1 MSAAEVIEQIKALPA
16 DERAKVFTYLNSVN
30 GDASSERQIRYMAPE
45 KAKELSATIFSEN
58 AELFRK
64 LAQ

>member
-1 MSAAEVIEQIKALPA
+1 MSAMEIIEEINKLPA
-16 DERAKVFTYLNSVN
+16 DERAKVQEFVTGAVAPSARNSPRAVDGEFKKIADHVFT
-30 GDASSERQIRYMAPE
+30 
-45 KAKELSATIFSEN
+45 KN

>member
-1 MSAAEVIEQIKALPA
+1 MSAAEVIDQIQKLPLQEQQKVA
-16 DERAKVFTYLNSVN
+16 DFVRRMQAETKSGETEGEVSEEFKRVANEVFT
-30 GDASSERQIRYMAPE
+30 
-45 KAKELSATIFSEN
+45 KN

>member
-1 MSAAEVIEQIKALPA
+1 MSATEVIEQIKKLPREEQQKVVAFIHAAEDSGALQGPKVSEEFKRVA
-16 DERAKVFTYLNSVN
+16 DKVFT
-30 GDASSERQIRYMAPE
+30 
-45 KAKELSATIFSEN
+45 TN

>member
-1 MSAAEVIEQIKALPA
+1 MSAADVIEQIQKLPRSEQEKVAHFLRRLEPVAKTDEIQGQVSEEFKRAA
-16 DERAKVFTYLNSVN
+16 DEVFT
-30 GDASSERQIRYMAPE
+30 
-45 KAKELSATIFSEN
+45 KN

>member
-1 MSAAEVIEQIKALPA
+1 MSATEVIEQIKQLPREERQKVVAFIHAVEDNGKPDTSVAGVSDEFKRLA
-16 DERAKVFTYLNSVN
+16 DEVFT
-30 GDASSERQIRYMAPE
+30 
-45 KAKELSATIFSEN
+45 TN

>member
-1 MSAAEVIEQIKALPA
+1 MSATEVIEQIKKLPPEEQEKVVEYVHTAENAGAFGKSRGAVSDEFKRVA
-16 DERAKVFTYLNSVN
+16 DDVFT
-30 GDASSERQIRYMAPE
+30 
-45 KAKELSATIFSEN
+45 TN

>member
-1 MSAAEVIEQIKALPA
+1 MSATEVIEEIKRLPLQEREKVLNFLQSEEAHATAEKVSPEFKAIA
-16 DERAKVFTYLNSVN
+16 DEVFT
-30 GDASSERQIRYMAPE
+30 
-45 KAKELSATIFSEN
+45 KN

>member
-1 MSAAEVIEQIKALPA
+1 MSALEIIEQIKKLPREERQKVVAFIHDAEGSRALEKAEPGITDDFKRA
-16 DERAKVFTYLNSVN
+16 TDEVFT
-30 GDASSERQIRYMAPE
+30 
-45 KAKELSATIFSEN
+45 TN

>member
-1 MSAAEVIEQIKALPA
+1 MSAAEVIEQIQKLPA
-16 DERAKVFTYLNSVN
+16 LEQQKVAEFLRRLQSGTQPDGTEGVVSDEFRRIADEVFT
-30 GDASSERQIRYMAPE
+30 
-45 KAKELSATIFSEN
+45 KN

>member
-1 MSAAEVIEQIKALPA
+1 MSATEIIEEIKKLPPEEQQKIAAYLDEFSKQNTGKANTGVSESFKQVA
-16 DERAKVFTYLNSVN
+16 DKVFT
-30 GDASSERQIRYMAPE
+30 
-45 KAKELSATIFSEN
+45 TN

>member
-1 MSAAEVIEQIKALPA
+1 MSAIEVIEQIKKLPA
-16 DERAKVFTYLNSVN
+16 GEQAKVKDFVNSVPLP
-30 GDASSERQIRYMAPE
+30 STLP
-45 KAKELSATIFSEN
+45 AKPKVDEDFMKVADHVFTKN

>member
-1 MSAAEVIEQIKALPA
+1 MSAAQVIEEIKQLPREEQRKVVEFVREIVTAREVSDEFKRVA
-16 DERAKVFTYLNSVN
+16 DEVFT
-30 GDASSERQIRYMAPE
+30 
-45 KAKELSATIFSEN
+45 TN

>member
-1 MSAAEVIEQIKALPA
+1 MSAAEVIEQIQKLPRQEQEKVADYLQRLQKESKPHKTEGEVSEEFKRVA
-16 DERAKVFTYLNSVN
+16 DEVFT
-30 GDASSERQIRYMAPE
+30 
-45 KAKELSATIFSEN
+45 KN

>member
-1 MSAAEVIEQIKALPA
+1 MSATDVIEQIKKLPPE
-16 DERAKVFTYLNSVN
+16 ERAKVAEFVRGEETFGAKTNVDEEFKRIAGRVFT
-30 GDASSERQIRYMAPE
+30 
-45 KAKELSATIFSEN
+45 TN

>member
-1 MSAAEVIEQIKALPA
+1 MSAVEVIEQFKNLPQ
-16 DERAKVFTYLNSVN
+16 DEQAKVKEFVN
-30 GDASSERQIRYMAPE
+30 DSSASSSQSPNREVGEEFKKIADHVFT
-45 KAKELSATIFSEN
+45 KN

>member
-1 MSAAEVIEQIKALPA
+1 MSAAEVIEQIQKLPA
-16 DERAKVFTYLNSVN
+16 TEQQKIADFLRGLQLGTKPDGPEEEVSNEFKQIADGVFT
-30 GDASSERQIRYMAPE
+30 
-45 KAKELSATIFSEN
+45 KN

>member
-1 MSAAEVIEQIKALPA
+1 MSAADVIEQIQKLPVPEQRKVADFVRRLEPVRKA
-16 DERAKVFTYLNSVN
+16 DEIQSEVSEEFKRAADEVFT
-30 GDASSERQIRYMAPE
+30 
-45 KAKELSATIFSEN
+45 KN